1 MMSGARKRICA
12 TKGTVMRRLLVA
24 VGLIASMS
32 DALAGGFET
41 PVLRGSDGYVPAAP
55 APQLLKWSGF
65 YAGAHVGYGFA
76 SMDFSRTTQTLVSH
90 MLRELLLESEQ
101 HPSLWGVLGK
111 TDAGGASAGGF
122 IGYNNRWEDVILG
135 FELNYSRV
143 SHHADA
149 PVSEIT
155 RVTATSNGLVYLVNL
170 IGGASM
176 HITDLATI
184 RARAGVQ
191 VENFLPYAM
200 IGVAVGR
207 ANISRTATVTGTETT
222 TTDPPIVTPFFFSEG
237 ESKNGAFI
245 YGWSLGGGLDMM
257 VMPNVFLRAEAEYV
271 AFSPVW
277 QIKANVTTVRF
288 GGGIKF

>member
-1 MMSGARKRICA
+1 MMNGARKRICA

-41 PVLRGSDGYVPAAP
+41 PILRGSDAYVPAAP
-55 APQLLKWSGF
+55 APQLIKWSGF
-65 YAGAHVGYGFA
+65 YAGGQVGYGFA
-76 SMDFSRTTQTLVSH
+76 SMDFSRATREPIAH
-90 MLRELLLESEQ
+90 MLRELLLENEQ
-101 HPSLWGVLGK
+101 HPSQWQVLGK
-111 TDAGGASAGGF
+111 TDTGGASGGF
-122 IGYNNRWEDVILG
+122 FFGYNNRWEDVILG
-135 FELNYSRV
+135 FEFNYNRV
-143 SHHADA
+143 SHRADA
-149 PVSEIT
+149 PVSPIA

-200 IGVAVGR
+200 IGVAAGR
-207 ANISRTATVTGTETT
+207 ANISRSAS
-222 TTDPPIVTPFFFSEG
+222 VTPFFFTEG
-237 ESKNGAFI
+237 ETKNGAFLF
-245 YGWSLGGGLDMM
+245 GWSLGGGLDVM
-257 VMPNVFLRAEAEYV
+257 VMPQVFLRAEAEYV

-277 QIKANVTTVRF
+277 EIKANITTVRL
-288 GGGIKF
+288 GAGIKF